1 MRLFS
6 IIVLSMLVAVVE
18 AQPADQSDAVAQIA
32 IVIDDLGD
40 RLHDGQRV
48 IDLVG
53 DVTIGIIP
61 YTPYAR
67 RLAQYAEQQQ
77 KEVMLHLPM
86 EAISGKYLGRGGL
99 DTSMDQSTFFSTLQR
114 SLSFLPNIHGVNNH
128 MGSRLTQDPEKM
140 RWLMQG
146 LRDFGGLY
154 FLDSRTIDTS
164 QAMQVADQSGLRNA
178 TRDVF
183 LDHDRNIK
191 TMQHQWH
198 YFIQL
203 AKQKG
208 SAICI
213 AHPYPESVAFLAE
226 KLAGLDQSGIRLM
239 KVSELIRWREDRRK
253 LAWHTSTSLSH

>member
-1 MRLFS
+1 MRGFS
-6 IIVLSMLVAVVE
+6 LCMMFLLVATVQ
-18 AQPADQSDAVAQIA
+18 AQPAEQTSAVARIA

-48 IDLVG
+48 INLDG
-53 DVTIGIIP
+53 DITVGIIP
-61 YTPYAR
+61 YTPYAK
-67 RLAQYAEQQQ
+67 RLAHLAEQEH
-77 KEVMLHLPM
+77 KEVLLHLPM
-86 EAISGKYLGRGGL
+86 EAISEKRMGKGGL
-99 DTSMDQSTFFSTLQR
+99 DSSMDQHEFLASLHR
-114 SLSFLPNIHGVNNH
+114 SLKFLPNIRGVNNH

-140 RWLMQG
+140 HWLMQG
-146 LRDFGGLY
+146 LREFGGLY

-164 QAMQVADQSGLRNA
+164 QAMQVADETGLRNA

-183 LDHDRNIK
+183 LDHDRAPK

-208 SAICI
+208 SAVCI
-213 AHPYPESVAFLAE
+213 AHPYPESVAFLTE
-226 KLAGLDQSGIRLM
+226 KLASLDQAGIRLL

-253 LAWHTSTSLSH
+253 LAWHTSTSSSH